1 VASKLSLFLAELKR
15 RKLRPAEVVYVVVL
29 TLGAV
34 FPIRGQDQTEL
45 RVGRTIEG
53 ELSAGGR
60 HAFLVDLNANQVVFG
75 EVDQKNLDI
84 VVTVYDPEGGH
95 LARIDEFQ
103 RGWELIRFESS
114 RPGAHRIELT
124 PAPGESGRYAL
135 RLDQVEPSATTL
147 EGGLDQ
153 WVRFLDREDRPGGA
167 IAVVQGGDVTYA
179 GAFGLA
185 DLTYGIPFTT
195 ETASNIGSVSKPFT
209 AFAVALLE
217 KEGEL
222 SFEDD
227 VRKYLPEL
235 PDFGQPVTLLHL
247 LNHTGGFRE
256 LHATLS
262 MQGRIPGRWTRE
274 DLIQLVQRQ
283 Q

>member
-1 VASKLSLFLAELKR
+1 MAPKGSLFLAELKR
-15 RKLRPAEVVYVVVL
+15 RKLRPAGVVYVVVL

-114 RPGAHRIELT
+114 SISEHEL
-124 PAPGESGRYAL
+124 
-135 RLDQVEPSATTL
+135 DKI
-147 EGGLDQ
+147 
-153 WVRFLDREDRPGGA
+153 F
-167 IAVVQGGDVTYA
+167 
-179 GAFGLA
+179 
-185 DLTYGIPFTT
+185 
-195 ETASNIGSVSKPFT
+195 
-209 AFAVALLE
+209 
-217 KEGEL
+217 
-222 SFEDD
+222 
-227 VRKYLPEL
+227 RKCACAQSSQNY
-235 PDFGQPVTLLHL
+235 
-247 LNHTGGFRE
+247 
-256 LHATLS
+256 S
-262 MQGRIPGRWTRE
+262 
-274 DLIQLVQRQ
+274 
-283 Q
+283 